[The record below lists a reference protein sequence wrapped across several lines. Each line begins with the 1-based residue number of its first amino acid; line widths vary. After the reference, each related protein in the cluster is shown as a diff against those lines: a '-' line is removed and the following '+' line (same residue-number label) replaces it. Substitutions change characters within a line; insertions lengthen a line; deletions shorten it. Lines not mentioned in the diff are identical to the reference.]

1 MTPAERVK
9 KTALNTLVRFDI
21 DSMGFDNASLNMYEE
36 LRRKGVG
43 QDEEEFTDILFSAE
57 NLNNKAVVQRYEWED
72 KYKPRK
78 PRFFNTVQ
86 TGYEWNKYNQTHY
99 DVDNPPPKTVQG
111 YKFNIFYPDLI
122 DKTKTPQYYLER
134 SDTPNTLIIRF
145 SAGPPYEDIAFK
157 IINREW
163 EMSERHGFKCV
174 FDRGVLYLHYSF
186 KKHRYRR

>member
-1 MTPAERVK
+1 MKQLKKIYLKQQEESKNPAFDTNLPQAERVK

-21 DSMGFDNASLNMYEE
+21 DSMGYDNSSLNMYEE
-36 LRRKGVG
+36 LKRKGVG
-43 QDEEEFTDILFSAE
+43 QDEEEFTDILVSADI
-57 NLNNKAVVQRYEWED
+57 NPNNAKSMMPIMRYEWED

-122 DKTKTPQYYLER
+122 DKTKTP
-134 SDTPNTLIIRF
+134 
-145 SAGPPYEDIAFK
+145 
-157 IINREW
+157 
-163 EMSERHGFKCV
+163 
-174 FDRGVLYLHYSF
+174 
-186 KKHRYRR
+186 